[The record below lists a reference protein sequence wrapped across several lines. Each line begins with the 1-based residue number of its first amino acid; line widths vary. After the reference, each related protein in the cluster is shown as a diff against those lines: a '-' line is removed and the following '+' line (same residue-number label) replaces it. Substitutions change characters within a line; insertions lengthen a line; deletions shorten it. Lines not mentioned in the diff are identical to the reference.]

1 MRRGGSKPGERRGG
15 RPPGGRNKATI
26 EKERQAPLIGE
37 GTVMDARG
45 RGQKL
50 GKDVLEDFMNL
61 FASMA
66 AHHQPAPPGHLPNQ
80 NEDKAEFY
88 RNAEFAIDCAAKLA
102 SYQSPTFKA
111 IMVAPPPPP
120 PPAPPTID
128 GEVVRI
134 DDPVVLGNIYRRM
147 VTAVRKKA

>member
-1 MRRGGSKPGERRGG
+1 MRGSKKRS
-15 RPPGGRNKATI
+15 TI
-26 EKERQAPLIGE
+26 EKERQAELIAE
-37 GTVMDARG
+37 RTVMDARASG
-45 RGQKL
+45 EKRA
-50 GKDVLEDFMNL
+50 KDVLEDFMNV